1 MESTVL
7 LSGAGQRDVP
17 SPSPGV
23 NLIDNFLLRGYSG
36 DDERHSCVIGWLN
49 DDIVSLCAKVLTTR
63 KDYAE
68 DMLE

>member
-23 NLIDNFLLRGYSG
+23 HLIDNLLLRGYSG
-36 DDERHSCVIGWLN
+36 DNVRVIGWLN
-49 DDIVSLCAKVLTTR
+49 DDIVSLYANGLTMR